1 MEQSVKSVE
10 QPPVERV
17 VQQPLPAHGAV
28 SASESPDENYAR
40 ELGMWLCALESFFSI
55 RNHPLAEAERAAILT
70 RDFGAETHIVHTVL
84 LRIAQLVCRLTRF
97 ESVAASLDDVREL
110 NEPAAA
116 TLFEGDGTD
125 ETKARD
131 LSLVALG
138 EAVGDAC
145 VVCRTLLEMRAVNF
159 YSWSSVGKVL
169 LREVDGSETAAKFT
183 NASRLNYPSSLHPS
197 LVALTERLMP
207 DALAVDMLA
216 IFAALTR
223 LLERLRF
230 IEALLRRD
238 QPLKQ
243 TLPIFTL
250 IYEETRTLLDLI
262 ETRALHIE
270 GLEGAIFDA
279 LDATAYAVGMET
291 RKAFEHELVG
301 LSALRHARSLYA
313 KVESAL
319 GLLRDCFQ
327 QSTVTLAQVFDPTL
341 NGVRLFADFQNKL
354 DQSLVLR
361 EDLWQLLQLVRR
373 AEQERDRRP
382 LAPLLEQLVAF
393 RDGSLRYLMY
403 KDWESY
409 ERFVEEVA
417 AARGAVELGP
427 VLHRFNAYLE
437 TLFGQINMRAVL
449 ADYPFDYPQP

>member
-10 QPPVERV
+10 PPPVERV
-17 VQQPLPAHGAV
+17 VREPLPAHAVV
-28 SASESPDENYAR
+28 SAAESPDENYVR

-55 RNHPLAEAERAAILT
+55 RNHPLTEAERAAIMT
-70 RDFGAETHIVHTVL
+70 RDFGAETHIVHTIL

-97 ESVAASLDDVREL
+97 ESVSALDDVQEL
-110 NEPAAA
+110 NEPTAAA
-116 TLFEGDGTD
+116 LFDGGETD
-125 ETKARD
+125 ETNARD

-145 VVCRTLLEMRAVNF
+145 VVCRTLLEMRGVNF

-169 LREVDGSETAAKFT
+169 LREVDGSEAAAKFT

-216 IFAALTR
+216 IFSALTR
-223 LLERLRF
+223 LLERLHF
-230 IEALLRRD
+230 IESLLRRD

-250 IYEETRTLLDLI
+250 VYEETRTLLDLI

-270 GLEGAIFDA
+270 GLDGAIFDA
-279 LDATAYAVGMET
+279 LDGTAYAVGMET

-327 QSTVTLAQVFDPTL
+327 QSTVTLAQIFDPTL
-341 NGVRLFADFQNKL
+341 NGARLFTDFQNKL

-361 EDLWQLLQLVRR
+361 EDLWRLLQLVRR

-382 LAPLLEQLVAF
+382 LAPLLEQFVAF

-403 KDWESY
+403 KDWEAY
-409 ERFVEEVA
+409 ERFIEEVT